1 MSGMN
6 QLNVKNQ
13 LVYFVKQ
20 KLDKGG
26 ITLDPDSA
34 GLMNRM
40 ISHAI
45 DRMMLVKALENPGRM
60 IHAQEALSDF
70 IEALGKQ
77 AKSMGCHPEVTQK
90 VFDRVKLEKCPLWPL
105 C

>member
-1 MSGMN
+1 MG

-13 LVYFVKQ
+13 LVYFTRQ
-20 KLDKGG
+20 KLDKAG
-26 ITLDPDSA
+26 INLDQDSL

-45 DRMMLVKALENPGRM
+45 DRMMLAKALDNPGRV
-60 IHAQEALSDF
+60 IQTQEALADL

-77 AKSMGCHPEVTQK
+77 AKSMGCYPEVTEK